1 MEKLC
6 AAADAGVGI
15 GESYLVE
22 GLRFWFRA
30 GACDD
35 GTFDKV
41 EFIWCI
47 GWKTS
52 KHGEANGEY
61 FDVVLSWVT
70 VEAESETAIVVE
82 FRER

>member
-35 GTFDKV
+35 GAFDKV
-41 EFIWCI
+41 
-47 GWKTS
+47 G
-52 KHGEANGEY
+52 
-61 FDVVLSWVT
+61 
-70 VEAESETAIVVE
+70 
-82 FRER
+82 